1 MWLKRYLSDKIPEEL
16 SSRLVSQMW
25 LVQGAVSKPSTAT
38 ISHEAFVV
46 VMGKL
51 LKGTMEEMSH
61 MVCCL
66 ATENAERLMK
76 ADLTKVLVVLSWRT
90 DFFTNGCYLGATWL
104 ILVVIFDQLHTHWSQ
119 LFIIT
124 ILAEF

>member
-1 MWLKRYLSDKIPEEL
+1 
-16 SSRLVSQMW
+16 
-25 LVQGAVSKPSTAT
+25 
-38 ISHEAFVV
+38 
-46 VMGKL
+46 MGKL

-76 ADLTKVLVVLSWRT
+76 ADLTKVLTVLVVDSSRT

-104 ILVVIFDQLHTHWSQ
+104 ILVVIFDQLHTH
-119 LFIIT
+119 
-124 ILAEF
+124 